1 MGGDSGGR
9 LAAEQLR
16 ALLHVVDDVSHPL
29 AAVCASLSDALPP
42 DATFAAGATLAAL
55 LQDNLLPVPAQR
67 LVAIYAIYFLIT
79 TRYVDGLSSMA
90 SCNVLYG
97 RDAPQR
103 AFACAFDAT
112 MVAQNATETLE

>member
-79 TRYVDGLSSMA
+79 TRYVDSLSRLACCNGLCG
-90 SCNVLYG
+90 SCAL
-97 RDAPQR
+97 QR
-103 AFACAFDAT
+103 AFVLAFGAT
-112 MVAQNATETLE
+112 MVALNATETLE